1 MALVVFEDNKDYSIE
16 NATIYTNLDR
26 IVGQIFRLLPM
37 SEEGKD
43 WIKPTETLILE
54 LLGMADMIV
63 DQPKL
68 FSLVCK
74 LDGMRIKGEEL
85 DFMLFRRTIF
95 ECCSMVNELKEQYK
109 CQ

>member
-1 MALVVFEDNKDYSIE
+1 MN
-16 NATIYTNLDR
+16 
-26 IVGQIFRLLPM
+26 
-37 SEEGKD
+37 EEGKD

-54 LLGMADMIV
+54 LLGMSDMIV

-74 LDGMRIKGEEL
+74 LDGMRLKGEEL

>member
-1 MALVVFEDNKDYSIE
+1 MALIVFENNNEYSIE

-54 LLGMADMIV
+54 LLGMSDMIA

-74 LDGMRIKGEEL
+74 LDGMRLKGEEL